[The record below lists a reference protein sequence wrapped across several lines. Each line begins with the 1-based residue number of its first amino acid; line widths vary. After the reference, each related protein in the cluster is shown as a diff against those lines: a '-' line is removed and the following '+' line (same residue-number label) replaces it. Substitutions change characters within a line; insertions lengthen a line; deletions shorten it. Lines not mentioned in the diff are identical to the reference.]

1 MFWGR
6 NLSIRWLRVQG
17 LFKLYLY
24 GVRGWVRKAGDF
36 CCPLLLH
43 HQSLLPCVDVSV
55 LERHRTTSAV
65 NTPLFNARHGLQ
77 CASVPAVMCRK
88 KKTLAHLN
96 GNQRVIFRK
105 EKETARWGEP
115 VKATCL
121 PKATSI
127 LPIPLLRF
135 NLSLGDEVLESLLMP
150 LCCPCV
156 VLLLFQSQSFPI
168 RLLYTSTH
176 VSNTLN
182 C

>member
-88 KKTLAHLN
+88 KKHLLIST
-96 GNQRVIFRK
+96 VINVSFLGKRKKQLGEVNRWKRHVCRKRHLSYRFRCS
-105 EKETARWGEP
+105 AS
-115 VKATCL
+115 TCL
-121 PKATSI
+121 WVM
-127 LPIPLLRF
+127 RF
-135 NLSLGDEVLESLLMP
+135 WRAFWCLSAARVSSCSFFRARASRFGSCTQVHT
-150 LCCPCV
+150 
-156 VLLLFQSQSFPI
+156 FQT
-168 RLLYTSTH
+168 R
-176 VSNTLN
+176 
-182 C
+182 